1 MYKKTGNYLK
11 NIKLNE
17 SELTR
22 AIIGAIGQLDAYML
36 PDLKGYTNIKR
47 KLTGYTDQKRQEVR
61 DQILST
67 KSNDFYHF
75 GECLETAFTSPR
87 IAVLCNHKSAKIA
100 KLEKETF
107 IL

>member
-22 AIIGAIGQLDAYML
+22 AIIGAIGQLDAYTL
-36 PDLKGYTNIKR
+36 PDLKGYRNIKR

-67 KSNDFYHF
+67 KSNDFYH
-75 GECLETAFTSPR
+75 LENVLKQLLLVLELLFFVTINQQKLLR
-87 IAVLCNHKSAKIA
+87 IR
-100 KLEKETF
+100 KETF

>member
-1 MYKKTGNYLK
+1 MNQK
-11 NIKLNE
+11 
-17 SELTR
+17 LTR

-67 KSNDFYHF
+67 KSNDFII
-75 GECLETAFTSPR
+75 LEN
-87 IAVLCNHKSAKIA
+87 VLKQLLQS
-100 KLEKETF
+100 
-107 IL
+107 